1 MLRLFH
7 SCPMF
12 CFLWHRYGASG
23 HYLMQTV
30 VCCTFFFFFWGLSL
44 WQVDSL
50 ILIISFSGT
59 DCVASNFILS
69 SYLFLF
75 SGLSGRTGVGRKCVC
90 VCVCVCVEKV
100 TDFDLVCRFFCSF
113 SVQRELYTTVLF
125 LLRSA
130 VCWRVQPR
138 ITQFVPLVWYGTSP
152 AVLCVSSSFPAAGC
166 GCCPPFPI
174 KS

>member
-7 SCPMF
+7 SRPMF
-12 CFLWHRYGASG
+12 CFFWHRYGASG

-30 VCCTFFFFFWGLSL
+30 VCCTFFVLFFVVVFSLSL

-75 SGLSGRTGVGRKCVC
+75 SGLNGRTRGWGERERVCACVC
-90 VCVCVCVEKV
+90 VCGESY
-100 TDFDLVCRFFCSF
+100 RFCS
-113 SVQRELYTTVLF
+113 RL
-125 LLRSA
+125 
-130 VCWRVQPR
+130 
-138 ITQFVPLVWYGTSP
+138 QF
-152 AVLCVSSSFPAAGC
+152 FP
-166 GCCPPFPI
+166 
-174 KS
+174 